1 MSVCLTCGAFK
12 KLPMSRAQSRTIQSE
27 SLEVG
32 PRIGSFFLST
42 LDVNMQLG
50 LRTSIVEVLIQGLGV
65 RPGTV
70 CCE

>member
-1 MSVCLTCGAFK
+1 MPS
-12 KLPMSRAQSRTIQSE
+12 PEQSNRNLWRLAPE
-27 SLEVG
+27 LG
-32 PRIGSFFLST
+32 LFFLST